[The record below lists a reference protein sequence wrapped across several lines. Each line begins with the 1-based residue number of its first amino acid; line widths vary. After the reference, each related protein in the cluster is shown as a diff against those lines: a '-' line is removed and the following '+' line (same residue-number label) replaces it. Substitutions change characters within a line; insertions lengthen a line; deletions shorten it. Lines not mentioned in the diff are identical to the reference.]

1 MALKPVKEEKF
12 IVPGWMVS
20 FSDMIVNLMCFF
32 ILLNCIA
39 QKQECGFQGAGT
51 GEYVES
57 VLAEGAPGLM
67 PSQRTLI
74 PLEQPQSRYAAP
86 HLKPLAGKEW
96 VEHTLKTLQE
106 DFDRISKSHPERSD
120 PGRKFVIPVEILF
133 SPGSSRLNEKQKQEL
148 DFALPSLLAHRSRD
162 LVEIVGACAP
172 NEVGTMRAAL
182 ELSFAR
188 ARAVADYLVARGMP
202 PERLVP
208 SGIGDSSF
216 GSADESHGPRQRVEL
231 RWMLRP

>member
-1 MALKPVKEEKF
+1 MAVKPVKEEKF

-32 ILLNCIA
+32 ILLNSMA
-39 QKQECGFQGAGT
+39 SRQECGFQGAGT
-51 GEYVES
+51 GEYVQS
-57 VLAEGAPGLM
+57 VLSEGKPGVM

-74 PLEQPQSRYAAP
+74 PTDHPQSRYEAP
-86 HLKPLAGKEW
+86 HLKPLSGKDW
-96 VEHTLKTLQE
+96 VEHTLKTLRE
-106 DFDRISKSHPERSD
+106 DFDRISKSHPDLAD

-133 SPGSSRLNEKQKQEL
+133 QPGSPRLNARQKQEL
-148 DFALPSLLAHRSRD
+148 ELALPSLLSRKD

-172 NEVGTMRAAL
+172 NEVGTMRDAL

-188 ARAVADYLVARGMP
+188 ARAVADYLISRGMGS
-202 PERLVP
+202 ERLVP
-208 SGIGDSSF
+208 SGIGDSTF
-216 GSADESHGPRQRVEL
+216 GGAEQTDNGQRQRVEL